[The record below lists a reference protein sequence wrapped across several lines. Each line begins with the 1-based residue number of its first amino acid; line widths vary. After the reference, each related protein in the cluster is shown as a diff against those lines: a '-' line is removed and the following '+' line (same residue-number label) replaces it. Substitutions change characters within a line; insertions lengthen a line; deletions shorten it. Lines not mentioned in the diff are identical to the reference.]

1 MRNID
6 TVEIL
11 TYKRIRADL
20 AVTVVTAQVA
30 LVDPWAKAAE
40 MEETEANLA

>member
-6 TVEIL
+6 MAETL
-11 TYKRIRADL
+11 TYKRIGADL
-20 AVTVVTAQVA
+20 AVTAVTAQVA
-30 LVDPWAKAAE
+30 QVDPSAKAAE

>member
-1 MRNID
+1 MWNTD
-6 TVEIL
+6 MVETL

-20 AVTVVTAQVA
+20 AVTAVTAKAAQ
-30 LVDPWAKAAE
+30 VDPSAKAAE